1 MRQPLWLA
9 SSTIVAA
16 ALFCCATY
24 AGTYQTI
31 MIDGS
36 FADWNGVPVLF
47 SDGGDSATVDI
58 GDVQIANDDEH
69 LYIRAT
75 YPNNLAQSTYI
86 ALDIDSNPATG
97 YDIFGLGMIGSEAGW
112 QNDFAFRQ
120 STGVFNSG
128 GLSGQYFS
136 GGHALLSPHGDSAS
150 REWAISLDAMF
161 AADNSPVFPD
171 GIFSLML
178 YSDSGSGDV
187 TSVIQYTLAT
197 AIPECSTL
205 ALAALAS
212 VAFAARRH
220 RGRNIV

>member
-1 MRQPLWLA
+1 MRQPIWLA
-9 SSTIVAA
+9 SLTIVAA
-16 ALFCCATY
+16 ALCSSATY

-31 MIDGS
+31 TIDGS
-36 FADWNGVPVLF
+36 FADWSGVPVVD

-97 YDIFGLGMIGSEAGW
+97 YDIFGLGLIGSEAGW

-128 GLSGQYFS
+128 GLSGPY
-136 GGHALLSPHGDSAS
+136 
-150 REWAISLDAMF
+150 F
-161 AADNSPVFPD
+161 AAAMLCSLHMAIRPVENGQFRSTRCSPPT
-171 GIFSLML
+171 IHPS
-178 YSDSGSGDV
+178 SP
-187 TSVIQYTLAT
+187 T
-197 AIPECSTL
+197 ACS
-205 ALAALAS
+205 
-212 VAFAARRH
+212 
-220 RGRNIV
+220 I